1 MFEADCC
8 NGIVAA
14 ATDII
19 VSFWAESTGGGDKAG
34 KEDVEGSEAAIDA
47 GGLRASDGAD

>member
-14 ATDII
+14 AA
-19 VSFWAESTGGGDKAG
+19 VVAVPFWGESTGGGDKVG
-34 KEDVEGSEAAIDA
+34 KEDVEGSEAVMDA
-47 GGLRASDGAD
+47 GALSASDGAD

>member
-14 ATDII
+14 ATVIAEP
-19 VSFWAESTGGGDKAG
+19 FWGESTGGGDKVG
-34 KEDVEGSEAAIDA
+34 KEDVDGSEAAIDA
-47 GGLRASDGAD
+47 GGLSASDGAE